1 MIIRISDP
9 RIKQAIQIMSE
20 NTKGDKRILS
30 PNPDSEPCWHHYVRV
45 YSILMDYE
53 VQDKSTLLASIL
65 HDSLEDG
72 YLSKKELE
80 ESFGSRVLEIVL
92 LLSEAIDNNPSKYKS
107 RDLYFNKIL
116 NYDNVRIRNSAMR
129 IKIADRYDNLVGLS
143 YTNYTDKKK
152 QYMYEINAYLF
163 NFAKIVNMQE
173 LLSNGVEILQGVRK
187 PTDLEVEIKFKG

>member
-9 RIKQAIQIMSE
+9 KIKQAIQIMAE
-20 NTKGDKRILS
+20 KTNGNKRILS
-30 PNPDSEPCWHHYVRV
+30 PNPDSEPCWYHYVRV
-45 YSILMDYE
+45 YSILKDYE

-72 YLSKKELE
+72 YLSKNKLKKYY
-80 ESFGSRVLEIVL
+80 GDKVLKIVS
-92 LLSEAIDNNPSKYKS
+92 LLSDDTNINLSRDKS
-107 RDLYFNKIL
+107 RDKYFEKIL
-116 NYDNVRIRNSAMR
+116 NYRNIRIRNIAMR

-143 YTNYTDKKK
+143 YTNYEDKKR